1 MMVDYLYETVFTS
14 PNLCPN
20 EARLAGTVRLPVT
33 VPSSCDQVAEE
44 ISGVNQ
50 RIPYQI
56 ISLIK
61 EFLINYINLT
71 AADFSSLLYSA
82 LITTYL
88 RLFLYGKLLFIFLP
102 FL

>member
-1 MMVDYLYETVFTS
+1 MIICTKQSSLARIFARMKQDSPGLLDYPLLFH
-14 PNLCPN
+14 
-20 EARLAGTVRLPVT
+20 
-33 VPSSCDQVAEE
+33 QVAEE